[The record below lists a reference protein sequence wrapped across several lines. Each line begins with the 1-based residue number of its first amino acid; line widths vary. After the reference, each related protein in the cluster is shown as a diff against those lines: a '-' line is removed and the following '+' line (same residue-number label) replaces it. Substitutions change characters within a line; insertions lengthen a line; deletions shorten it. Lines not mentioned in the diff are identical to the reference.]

1 MSASM
6 LGPVSAGDVS
16 EVKEFV
22 HAGQPPCGAA
32 LTALNGPSRRADSNQ
47 FELGSIRFL
56 VKEIHMNV
64 GSVCTRRIV
73 RIDSG
78 GTLAQAARLM
88 REHHVGALVVTSE
101 APEGLRVGGIVTD
114 RDLVMD
120 VLAREL
126 DGTAV
131 RIGELAS
138 REVVSV
144 SENDDLTDAIAAMQ
158 ETGVRRLLVTN
169 ADQQLVGVVSLDD
182 LIDVLASQLDGLA
195 KVIRSGMQREVDEA
209 AAAPPP
215 APVVLRIP
223 AMGTAGW
230 GKAIA

>member
-1 MSASM
+1 M
-6 LGPVSAGDVS
+6 LGPMPADGVSGIKDRVPVGSLPKALT
-16 EVKEFV
+16 
-22 HAGQPPCGAA
+22 
-32 LTALNGPSRRADSNQ
+32 LTALNGPSPREDSN
-47 FELGSIRFL
+47 EWEGNSPAPA

-64 GSVCTRRIV
+64 GSVCARRIV

-78 GTLAQAARLM
+78 GTLAQAASLM
-88 REHHVGALVVTSE
+88 RDHHVGALVITSE
-101 APEGLRVGGIVTD
+101 TPEGLRVDGIVTD

-120 VLAREL
+120 VLARGL
-126 DGTAV
+126 DCATV

-144 SENDDLTDAIAAMQ
+144 SEEDDLESAIAAMQ
-158 ETGVRRLLVTN
+158 ETGVRRLLVTG
-169 ADQQLVGVVSLDD
+169 ADRQLVGVVSLDD
-182 LIDVLASQLDGLA
+182 LIDVLARQMDGLA

-230 GKAIA
+230 GKVIA

>member
-1 MSASM
+1 
-6 LGPVSAGDVS
+6 
-16 EVKEFV
+16 
-22 HAGQPPCGAA
+22 
-32 LTALNGPSRRADSNQ
+32 
-47 FELGSIRFL
+47 
-56 VKEIHMNV
+56 MNV

-88 REHHVGALVVTSE
+88 REHHVSALVVTSE

-195 KVIRSGMQREVDEA
+195 KVIRSGMRREVDEA

-215 APVVLRIP
+215 SPVVLRIP